1 MPGAPAT
8 WAGKAEVKGSSETMR
23 MVLLSFTTVG
33 IVFVWGV
40 EMTYC
45 TPYLLNLGLSKST
58 TSLVWIAGPLSG
70 LIVQPIIGAL
80 ADESTSKYGRRRPV
94 IVAGSIIVSMALWVL
109 GFTQELVLF
118 FGYLPSESKNLV
130 IALAIAAIYVVDFAI
145 NAVMSCSRSLIVD
158 TLPIEKQ
165 QAGAAWSSRLAAIG
179 HVVGYAAGA
188 VDLVGVFGT
197 TLGDT
202 QFKQLVSLA
211 IIFVLSSSSVSCWAV
226 SERVLLP
233 RPRAANES
241 RFRVVHQI
249 WSTLLNLPPRIQAI
263 CWAQF
268 WAWIGWFPFQFY
280 STTWVGEIY
289 FRYDAPVSAK
299 TGDSLGDI
307 GRIGSKALVMYST
320 VTFLGAWL
328 LPLIV
333 KSPDVGNY
341 TRRPPQSIA
350 KVVNLLSDKKPDI
363 VTAWI
368 IGDLIFASAMFM
380 APMANS
386 FKFATTLV
394 CICGIPWSVAN
405 WAPVATLGVEVNR
418 LSGPSSK
425 THRRSSSAGA
435 LEKGHRSS
443 AGDASS
449 NGELSGIYFGILNIY
464 STIPQFLGNFIS
476 TIVFSILEPGKSP
489 ELATDAHPSET
500 HSTDG
505 PNAIAV
511 CLFIGALSALVA
523 AHAALQLKR
532 LQSATLGR

>member
-1 MPGAPAT
+1 MAGSPST
-8 WAGKAEVKGSSETMR
+8 LVGKASVRGSSETMR

-94 IVAGSIIVSMALWVL
+94 IAIGSIIVCIALWVL
-109 GFTQELVLF
+109 GFTQEIVSF
-118 FGYLPSESKNLV
+118 FGYVPAENKTMV
-130 IALAIAAIYVVDFAI
+130 ISLAVLAIYAVDFAI

-188 VDLVGVFGT
+188 VDLVSIFGPRF
-197 TLGDT
+197 GDT
-202 QFKQLVSLA
+202 QFKQLVSMA
-211 IIFVLSSSSVSCWAV
+211 IFFVLFSSSVSCWAV
-226 SERVLLP
+226 TERVMQP
-233 RPRAANES
+233 KPATGHDS
-241 RFRVVHQI
+241 PFRVVHQI
-249 WSTLLNLPPRIQAI
+249 WATLLNLPPRVQAI

-289 FRYDAPVSAK
+289 FRYDAPESAK

-328 LPLIV
+328 LPMV
-333 KSPDVGNY
+333 VQSPDEGGY
-341 TRRPPQSIA
+341 TKRPPQSIA
-350 KVVNLLSDKKPDI
+350 KFAHTLNDMKPDI

-368 IGDLIFASAMFM
+368 IGDVIFAGAMFM
-380 APMANS
+380 APLANS
-386 FKFATTLV
+386 LKFATTLV

-418 LSGPSSK
+418 ISGPSSK
-425 THRRSSSAGA
+425 THRRSASNNS
-435 LEKGHRSS
+435 LEKGGAPES
-443 AGDASS
+443 SS

-464 STIPQFLGNFIS
+464 STLPQFLGNFIS

-511 CLFIGALSALVA
+511 CLFIGAISALFA
-523 AHAALQLKR
+523 AYAALKLKR
-532 LQSATLGR
+532 LQAVA

>member
-1 MPGAPAT
+1 MSGATAA
-8 WAGKAEVKGSSETMR
+8 WVGKASVKGGSETMR
-23 MVLLSFTTVG
+23 MILLSFTTVG

-80 ADESTSKYGRRRPV
+80 ADGSTSKYGRRRPV
-94 IVAGSIIVSMALWVL
+94 IAAGSIIVSLALWVL
-109 GFTQELVLF
+109 GFTQEIVAF
-118 FGYLPSESKNLV
+118 FGYIPSESKNIV
-130 IALAIAAIYVVDFAI
+130 ITLAIVAIYVVDFAI

-179 HVVGYAAGA
+179 HVIGYAAGA
-188 VDLVGVFGT
+188 IDLVNIFGT

-211 IIFVLSSSSVSCWAV
+211 ILFVLFSSSVSCWAV
-226 SERVLLP
+226 TERILLP
-233 RPRAANES
+233 RPHTANEN
-241 RFRVVHQI
+241 RFGVVHQI
-249 WSTLLNLPPRIQAI
+249 WDTLLNLPPRIQAI

-289 FRYDAPVSAK
+289 FRYDAPLSAK

-328 LPLIV
+328 LPLII
-333 KSPDVGNY
+333 KSPDKERY
-341 TRRPPQSIA
+341 TKRPPQSIA
-350 KVVNLLSDKKPDI
+350 KFVNVLNDNKPDI

-380 APMANS
+380 APMASS

-394 CICGIPWSVAN
+394 CICGIPWSIAN

-425 THRRSSSAGA
+425 THRRNPSAGA
-435 LEKGHRSS
+435 LEKGCDS
-443 AGDASS
+443 DSS

-489 ELATDAHPSET
+489 ELATDAHPSER
-500 HSTDG
+500 HPTDG

-511 CLFIGALSALVA
+511 CLFIGAISAVVA
-523 AHAALQLKR
+523 SYAAFKLKR
-532 LQSATLGR
+532 LQGSSL